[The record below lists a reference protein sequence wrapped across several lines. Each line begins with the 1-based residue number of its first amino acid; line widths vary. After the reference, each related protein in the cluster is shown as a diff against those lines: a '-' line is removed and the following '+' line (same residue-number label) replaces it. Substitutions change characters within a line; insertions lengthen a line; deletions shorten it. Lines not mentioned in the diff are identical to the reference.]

1 MFSICLL
8 VIQSVV
14 ACDEVLQ
21 WYKKHNLISF
31 FYTLYKFM
39 FIFSIAIYLS
49 AIIIVIV
56 VNEPHIAD

>member
-1 MFSICLL
+1 M
-8 VIQSVV
+8 IQK
-14 ACDEVLQ
+14 AQLD
-21 WYKKHNLISF
+21 IIF